1 MLEKQ
6 KGVIQVDKLR
16 AILLME
22 ADFNF
27 YNGLMLAKRMMSR
40 AEHNRWIPC
49 EIYGGRKNH
58 EAIEVAMNRRLLSD
72 IACQQCT
79 PIAIA
84 SVDAQTCYDRMAH
97 SIASIAAQG
106 WQVDPKAIVVMLLT
120 IQSMKFYLRTA
131 FGDSSTFF
139 GGPSALPFQGGCQG
153 NKGAPALWLVVS
165 VCLVRLMHKL
175 GLISQLRAAMTAT
188 TVAFAGF
195 LFVDDTDLIALSTSK
210 GHGRAGCCSPPGSS
224 PSLARWL
231 TRYWRC
237 TQA

>member
-1 MLEKQ
+1 
-6 KGVIQVDKLR
+6 
-16 AILLME
+16 
-22 ADFNF
+22 
-27 YNGLMLAKRMMSR
+27 
-40 AEHNRWIPC
+40 
-49 EIYGGRKNH
+49 
-58 EAIEVAMNRRLLSD
+58 MNQRLLSD
-72 IACQQCT
+72 IAHQQRT

-120 IQSMKFYLRTA
+120 IQGMKFYLRTA

-175 GLISQLRAAMTAT
+175 GLIAQLRAAMTAT

-195 LFVDDTDLIALSTSK
+195 LFVNDTDLISLSTSK
-210 GHGRAGCCSPPGSS
+210 EDTAEQVVTRLQEAVCVWHGGLRATGGSLKPEKCSWSLVDFTWTQGNGNTLPPMMSRAIS
-224 PSLARWL
+224 PSLTSTATHVKSL
-231 TRYWRC
+231 T
-237 TQA
+237 